1 MPRKDIKINEIP
13 ELHEK
18 SKALLEAVNEARR
31 DVYRMDNVIVRVNT
45 NSNTAKIEPINQYE
59 LRHEVSQSARCIKKC
74 PDNQGDW
81 IYKEIHPPIDACR
94 DAIASSCTALPKIK
108 GVVSHPVVSVNG
120 EISEKIGYDKNTCLY
135 IDTNENII
143 AALRDIPDK
152 PNENEI
158 KKAVDSIWDIVADF
172 KFKNEG
178 SIAGFY
184 ALLLSLICR
193 PSINDNM
200 PAFVIKAAT
209 PGTGKTLLARAAI
222 HIITGRDAVTA
233 NWETNEEEL
242 AKDMHSRL
250 LAGQEYI
257 IFDNINVKIKSGTI
271 AQILTSGIFSKR
283 ILGQTKN
290 QEVLCNSTIIFT
302 ANNPELSSEIARR
315 CIPIELISDI
325 EHPEL
330 RTDFKY
336 KKLLEHIS
344 NNQAA
349 LLRSLFVMV
358 QAWRASDKSYTGD
371 NAILGSFSKWSRAIG
386 GILNACGVI
395 GFLSNHAD
403 FANTADTDTDI
414 CRQFFIKWYETH
426 GGNPVSAKDLLGI
439 AHELGIVD
447 TRRSEQ
453 SQIKSLGRY
462 IVKREGQIYEKL
474 KIIPGS
480 YEKGNRRYKI
490 TSIVGLCH

>member
-1 MPRKDIKINEIP
+1 M
-13 ELHEK
+13 
-18 SKALLEAVNEARR
+18 LLT
-31 DVYRMDNVIVRVNT
+31 VYGT
-45 NSNTAKIEPINQYE
+45 L
-59 LRHEVSQSARCIKKC
+59 LR
-74 PDNQGDW
+74 N
-81 IYKEIHPPIDACR
+81 
-94 DAIASSCTALPKIK
+94 
-108 GVVSHPVVSVNG
+108 
-120 EISEKIGYDKNTCLY
+120 
-135 IDTNENII
+135 
-143 AALRDIPDK
+143 
-152 PNENEI
+152 
-158 KKAVDSIWDIVADF
+158 F

-250 LAGQEYI
+250 LAGSEYI
-257 IFDNINVKIKSGTI
+257 IFDNINAKIKSGTI

-290 QEVLCNSTIIFT
+290 QEVPCNSTIILT

-330 RTDFKY
+330 RTDFRY
-336 KKLLEHIS
+336 KKLLEHIL

-474 KIIPGS
+474 KMIPGS

-490 TSIVGLCH
+490 TSSIG